1 MKLAFSSLSCPS
13 CNVDELIRMARKYGY
28 DGVELRTLENTI
40 NLWELEDFSPSM
52 LPAGFV

>member
-52 LPAGFV
+52 LPATC